1 MAAGVVRMSACFVA
15 KSMQLDRRLAIGLL
29 YADGFQAVA

>member
-1 MAAGVVRMSACFVA
+1 MSAHMGFVA
-15 KSMQLDRRLAIGLL
+15 KGMQLDRPLAIGLL